1 MVEIS
6 KYDVKNGMFRR
17 SIGTV
22 SLIMP
27 TAHQNHGEK
36 REQNTPLK
44 NSK

>member
-17 SIGTV
+17 SIGTL
-22 SLIMP
+22 SFIMP

-36 REQNTPLK
+36 REQIRPPEK
-44 NSK
+44 F

>member
-6 KYDVKNGMFRR
+6 KYDVKNGMSRR

-27 TAHQNHGEK
+27 TAHQNQGEK
-36 REQNTPLK
+36 REQIRPPEK
-44 NSK
+44 F

>member
-36 REQNTPLK
+36 REQIRPPEK
-44 NSK
+44 F